1 MGLEDLTGNKYIDSL
16 NSSNP
21 DGSGDKVNKA
31 DDHIRGIKNVLKKTF
46 PNITG
51 PVLLTQAEAN
61 VLDGIDTANL
71 TTTDLEKTKYFE
83 IDSDSKMHGY
93 AQTVVAKTVDFTL
106 AASDLG
112 KNLDCSKS
120 SAFTITIPTNAS
132 VALPT
137 GFSVTI
143 IQSGTGEVTVSPATG
158 VTLHSV
164 DGNAKLRKR
173 WSGATLY
180 KRSTDEWVLVGDL
193 Q

>member
-16 NSSNP
+16 NTSNP
-21 DGSGDKVNKA
+21 DGSADKVNKA

-46 PNITG
+46 PNVDG
-51 PVLLTQAEAN
+51 PVLLTPDEFN
-61 VLDGIDTANL
+61 VLDGISTSV
-71 TTTDLEKTKYFE
+71 TTTDIEKTQYFE

-93 AQTVVAKTVDFTL
+93 AQTVVAKTSDFTL

-112 KNLDCSKS
+112 KNLDCAKS
-120 SAFTITIPTNAS
+120 SAFTVTIPTNAS

-143 IQSGTGEVTVSPATG
+143 VQGGTGTVTVSPAAG

-164 DGNAKLRKR
+164 DGNESLRKQ
-173 WSGATLY
+173 WAGATLY
-180 KRSTDEWVLVGDL
+180 KRSTDEWVLIGDL